1 MKYTKAL
8 PAKHYGRIFYN
19 LETSDPAGS
28 GYMHASFVTADTAQQ
43 VRVVDTVRCS
53 TGGCSGKQQF
63 LYNWADDQGGKSSPY
78 DYTPNVGVWSCAEWH
93 VDSTTQTYE
102 FWIDGSPVSSISGKV
117 QRTIPAQY
125 PDLSFGGQVYQSN
138 AVVSGWIDDIAV
150 SSSGR
155 IGCDGPAP
163 GPGPKPHGRSR
174 SETFAS

>member
-1 MKYTKAL
+1 MPTKIEVSNEEGHCEIWFSAPPYQQGYDNGFMKYTKPL

-63 LYNWADDQGGKSSPY
+63 LYNWADDQGGKASPY

-93 VDSTTQTYE
+93 VDAATQTPP
-102 FWIDGSPVSSISGKV
+102 ITSPPAAHASAQTTGGSP
-117 QRTIPAQY
+117 
-125 PDLSFGGQVYQSN
+125 
-138 AVVSGWIDDIAV
+138 
-150 SSSGR
+150 SSSLALLRCRCVSAAGS
-155 IGCDGPAP
+155 A
-163 GPGPKPHGRSR
+163 
-174 SETFAS
+174 AA